1 MLSLVEYTEEF
12 LELSWLW
19 LSDPEIKELTMTP
32 DFTKKQQLN
41 FFKNIK
47 SRSGYFIYGVSID
60 GVKVGACG
68 LKNISANEGE
78 YWGYIGDKKYWGYGH
93 GKEIINLC
101 IQKAKDLG
109 LKKINLKVAVSNERA
124 IRLYRKYGFSETGIE
139 DKCVVMRL
147 DTL

>member
-32 DFTKKQQLN
+32 DFTKKEQLN

-68 LKNISANEGE
+68 LKNISTNEE
-78 YWGYIGDKKYWGYGH
+78 
-93 GKEIINLC
+93 EN
-101 IQKAKDLG
+101 
-109 LKKINLKVAVSNERA
+109 
-124 IRLYRKYGFSETGIE
+124 
-139 DKCVVMRL
+139 
-147 DTL
+147 

>member
-1 MLSLVEYTEEF
+1 M
-12 LELSWLW
+12 
-19 LSDPEIKELTMTP
+19 K
-32 DFTKKQQLN
+32 

>member
-32 DFTKKQQLN
+32 DFTKKEQLN

-78 YWGYIGDKKYWGYGH
+78 YWG
-93 GKEIINLC
+93 
-101 IQKAKDLG
+101 
-109 LKKINLKVAVSNERA
+109 
-124 IRLYRKYGFSETGIE
+124 
-139 DKCVVMRL
+139 
-147 DTL
+147 

>member
-32 DFTKKQQLN
+32 DFTKKEQLN

-101 IQKAKDLG
+101 IQKAKDL
-109 LKKINLKVAVSNERA
+109 LAKEQVLEAWMLLLASQK
-124 IRLYRKYGFSETGIE
+124 
-139 DKCVVMRL
+139 
-147 DTL
+147 

>member
-32 DFTKKQQLN
+32 DFTKKEQLN

-101 IQKAKDLG
+101 IQKAKDLE
-109 LKKINLKVAVSNERA
+109 LKKINLKVIKSNNRA
-124 IRLYRKYGFSETGIE
+124 ISLYNKMGFKKI
-139 DKCVVMRL
+139 KL
-147 DTL
+147 DGNLYIMEREI